1 LRSRFPTKL
10 AVLSAAGGA
19 VFGYRIANALA
30 TRTSGTGATS
40 TDVADIPLHDLDG
53 VELDGLLGEF
63 ELRTLLDILTDVEI
77 EEILEDADAGR
88 THHGDVT
95 P

>member
-1 LRSRFPTKL
+1 LRFPTKL
-10 AVLSAAGGA
+10 VVLSAAGGA
-19 VFGYRIANALA
+19 AFGYCIANTLA

-40 TDVADIPLHDLDG
+40 TDDDDTRLYDLSG

-88 THHGDVT
+88 HLPRDTT